1 MKDELHMK
9 LRRGETRAKWSRLN
23 RVHSLLRR
31 DEQTALQN
39 VVKACEQMRNGF
51 LGFVAHVGKAKGL
64 APDFAVTGVDDEM
77 VFRPQVAREF

>member
-1 MKDELHMK
+1 MK

-39 VVKACEQMRNGF
+39 VVKACEQMGNGF
-51 LGFVAHVGKAKGL
+51 LGFVAHIREAKGFTPDL
-64 APDFAVTGVDDEM
+64 AIARVDDEM
-77 VFRPQVAREF
+77 MF